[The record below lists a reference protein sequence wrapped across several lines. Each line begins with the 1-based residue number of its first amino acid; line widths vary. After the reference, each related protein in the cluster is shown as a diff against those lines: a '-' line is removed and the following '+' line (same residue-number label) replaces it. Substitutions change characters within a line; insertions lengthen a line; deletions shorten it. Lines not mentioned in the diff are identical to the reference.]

1 MMSRIS
7 LARGFKPPTPYTSL
21 FLRTYAAPSMP
32 RPDPPINNGPLFRNG
47 PFSQT
52 FNHSP
57 RPSSQHL
64 PNRPPP
70 PPQPQPQATSTH
82 HHQQQQSAK
91 QDKQQQQQQQ
101 ENSIPQPIWHTAP
114 LPNPPEPTLISLVLD
129 RQALHP
135 SPAETAQF
143 GTDDQVAQ
151 HPSSFDPSITAP
163 EREFFVL
170 DEECRVG
177 GEADPLLVSPA
188 NREVSRLL
196 SPAELDRAVQGGV
209 KIGPSARGWTNK
221 HGAVR
226 VRAVS
231 VPDVPAGGEEVGK
244 MGKGKRGRGMSVGG
258 RALGVDRYERLLRGL
273 REVQRRGRSGREGTA

>member
-1 MMSRIS
+1 MFQALIARSRQQVINLINRLQPPPDRRRPTSGHIPVSSLRYQLPVWVTAGGGMYATLHGVYLMMR
-7 LARGFKPPTPYTSL
+7 A
-21 FLRTYAAPSMP
+21 
-32 RPDPPINNGPLFRNG
+32 FRNLRYIN
-47 PFSQT
+47 T
-52 FNHSP
+52 
-57 RPSSQHL
+57 
-64 PNRPPP
+64 
-70 PPQPQPQATSTH
+70 
-82 HHQQQQSAK
+82 
-91 QDKQQQQQQQ
+91 
-101 ENSIPQPIWHTAP
+101 
-114 LPNPPEPTLISLVLD
+114 PEPTLLNLVFD

-163 EREFFVL
+163 EREFLVL

-196 SPAELDRAVQGGV
+196 SPTELGRAVQGGV
-209 KIGPSARGWTNK
+209 KTGPSARGWTNK
-221 HGAVR
+221 HGVVR

-231 VPDVPAGGEEVGK
+231 VPGGGKEVEMEMG
-244 MGKGKRGRGMSVGG
+244 MGKKVKRGRGMSVGGG

-273 REVQRRGRSGREGTA
+273 REVQRRSRGGVEG